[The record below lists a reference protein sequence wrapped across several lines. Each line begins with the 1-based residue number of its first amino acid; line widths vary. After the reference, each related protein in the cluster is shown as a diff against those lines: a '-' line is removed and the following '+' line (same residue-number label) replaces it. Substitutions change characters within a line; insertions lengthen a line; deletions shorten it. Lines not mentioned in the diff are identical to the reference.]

1 MKKKQKT
8 NSHIKPKDFIYV
20 YNLLNKHHKHIVLQT
35 LFLMERDLS
44 HHSMNENIYK
54 EIKNKQE
61 ELGIGYSDL
70 YKKICDMNGYNISK
84 KTYES
89 VIRRKTISNS
99 TFEDICRIVNLKE
112 NNIEHIKLQSQFN
125 DQVNIEWLFDS
136 LSTKNKNAIY
146 TLSNLLHIEETLPES
161 FGDDFFNEE

>member
-1 MKKKQKT
+1 MKKNPNT
-8 NSHIKPKDFIYV
+8 NIKPKDFLYIYS
-20 YNLLNKHHKHIVLQT
+20 LLNEHHKQIVFQT

-44 HHSMNENIYK
+44 HPAMNENIYK
-54 EIKNKQE
+54 EIKDRQN

-70 YKKICDMNGYNISK
+70 LRKICDMNGYNTSK

-99 TFEDICRIVNLKE
+99 TFEDICKIVNLNE
-112 NNIEHIKLQSQFN
+112 SEINRIKLQTQLK

-136 LSTKNKNAIY
+136 LSPKNKNAIY
-146 TLSNLLHIEETLPES
+146 ILSNLLHIEETLPEY
-161 FGDDFFNEE
+161 FDDIN